1 MPKAVDTYV
10 KTRDFT
16 KVDTIKRAI
25 ISLYRNDIQK
35 YAEGNEVRVTSIFDL
50 IPSQLQKHEKKFRL
64 SEIKAGA
71 RMREYE
77 GAFFWLNEAMVA
89 NICYGATEPNIGLNL
104 KLENSSLKCYMAD
117 TGLLISM
124 AFDENRIMQE
134 SLYKKQCG
142 YERRFNECKKQT

>member
-1 MPKAVDTYV
+1 
-10 KTRDFT
+10 
-16 KVDTIKRAI
+16 
-25 ISLYRNDIQK
+25 
-35 YAEGNEVRVTSIFDL
+35 
-50 IPSQLQKHEKKFRL
+50 
-64 SEIKAGA
+64 
-71 RMREYE
+71 MREYE

-134 SLYKKQCG
+134 SLYKKLMMDKL
-142 YERRFNECKKQT
+142 EVNEGMLVENIVAQMLRAKGHKLFSIPTIHVRQKTEWKSTF